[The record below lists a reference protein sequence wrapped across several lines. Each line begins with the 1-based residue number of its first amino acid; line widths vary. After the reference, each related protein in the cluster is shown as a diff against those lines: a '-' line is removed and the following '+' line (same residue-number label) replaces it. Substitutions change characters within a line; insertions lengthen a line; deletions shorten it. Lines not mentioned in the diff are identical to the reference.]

1 MTNSNLTNRP
11 TLYLF
16 VIAAVTLLY
25 MTEPI
30 VIPQRRGCGCSKK
43 RKESSDANS

>member
-1 MTNSNLTNRP
+1 MTDYNLANRP
-11 TLYLF
+11 SLYLF

-30 VIPQRRGCGCSKK
+30 VIPKRRGCGCSKK
-43 RKESSDANS
+43 KENPNANG

>member
-1 MTNSNLTNRP
+1 MINSSTANRP

-30 VIPQRRGCGCSKK
+30 LIPPRRGCGCSKK